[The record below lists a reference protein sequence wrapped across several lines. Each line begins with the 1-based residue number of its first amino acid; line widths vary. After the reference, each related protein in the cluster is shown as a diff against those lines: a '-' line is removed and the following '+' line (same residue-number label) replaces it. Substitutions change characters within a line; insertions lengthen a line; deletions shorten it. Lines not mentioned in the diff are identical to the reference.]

1 MKSILPNYLQY
12 GRGKDGTITVL
23 NSQRTGSPTGP
34 ADSIRGVATTP
45 NSCQPGKLLLK
56 LDNVPRDGSYWV
68 LALGPKVDGLY
79 QWSIVSD
86 ESSATLFILARNPA
100 TFKTKYEKA
109 ALRKAAKLGFVGD
122 NKPVKSYQEKD
133 CLY

>member
-1 MKSILPNYLQY
+1 VTDILLNYLQY
-12 GRGKDGTITVL
+12 GRGNNGTITVL

-34 ADSIRGVATTP
+34 AETVRGVAKTP
-45 NSCQPGKLLLK
+45 NPCQPGQLLLK
-56 LDNVPRDGSYWV
+56 LDNVPREGSYWV
-68 LALGPKVDGLY
+68 LALGPKIGGLY
-79 QWSIVSD
+79 QWAIVSD
-86 ESSATLFILARNPA
+86 EGNTTLFILARNLA
-100 TFKTKYEKA
+100 TFKTKYEKT